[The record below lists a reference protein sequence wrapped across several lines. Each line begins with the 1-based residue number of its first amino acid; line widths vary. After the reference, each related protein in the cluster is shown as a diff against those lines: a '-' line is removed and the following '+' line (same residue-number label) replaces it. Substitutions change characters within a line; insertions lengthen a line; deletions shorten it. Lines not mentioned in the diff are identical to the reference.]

1 MSFIPFKV
9 WETCSFERH
18 GTVEYKKKFVKHSKN
33 EWIKADT
40 RIIDLFY

>member
-18 GTVEYKKKFVKHSKN
+18 GTVEYKKFVKYSEN
-33 EWIKADT
+33 EWIKVDT
-40 RIIDLFY
+40 RIIDIFY